1 MNLTFITPSFYPAT
15 YYGGPIYSLYHLA
28 KVLAKRGIKVY
39 AVTTNANGDKRL
51 NVITN
56 KFTAI
61 AENLF
66 VKYYAFSTGS
76 GFSPFMFLFLWNDI
90 RKADIIYL
98 VSVFSPPTPL
108 TILLAA
114 LFRKK
119 IILSPRGQ
127 LGDWCLNQGNKLK
140 KLWLIVFIKPFLKK
154 IIWNA
159 ASQQEK
165 DMIIKVFPG
174 ADAFIIPNSIELAE
188 FDKETGGI
196 RDYRIYKELSGKDVS
211 GKIIL
216 VSLGRLHKVKGFD
229 ILINAFDR
237 IKNQFADIVL
247 FIAGN
252 DYGEKKALSN
262 LIKELGL
269 EERVFLIN
277 NIEGENKVKFL
288 KNADLFVLASHHE
301 NFGIAYAE
309 AMAAGLP
316 IVASVNTPWKEIE
329 QYGCGK
335 WVNNTSEDFAEAI
348 TDILK
353 SDNKN
358 RGKRARE
365 FVSDRFNPDII
376 AGEYEKIFKLIL
388 PNS

>member
-108 TILLAA
+108 TIILAA

-159 ASQQEK
+159 ASLQEK

-174 ADAFIIPNSIELAE
+174 ADVFIIPNSIDLAE
-188 FDKETGGI
+188 FDKETGGM

-262 LIKELGL
+262 LIKELRL